1 MTTPEAH
8 ASVTRLELADLVA
21 WQAHTGLLRRPVRSQ
36 AALGLGSHQSI
47 FRGQGMEFDEVRLYQ
62 AGDDVS
68 RIDWRV
74 TARTQQTH
82 VKLFREER
90 ERPVLQ
96 CMDYRPA
103 MFFATRGRL
112 KAVQAT
118 HLAALLCWA
127 VVKRGDR
134 LGGVVFS
141 AREHHEVRPARG
153 RHGVL
158 RWLQQCVTTSHHVA
172 VRQPAHDA
180 TDRLGHMLVRLRYL
194 ARPGTTLMLFSDF
207 RGLNEDLL
215 PQFRLLARHCEC
227 LLCHVYDPLER
238 QLPETGGLLTAS
250 DGQRRVYLDTDNS
263 RLQAQVTAHFSARQA
278 MLETL
283 AEQPRLHLLNAPTDV
298 AVADIV
304 AHARLWA

>member
-8 ASVTRLELADLVA
+8 APATRVELADLVA
-21 WQAHTGLLRRPVRSQ
+21 WQAHAGLLHRPVSSQ
-36 AALGLGSHQSI
+36 AASGIGSHQSR
-47 FRGQGMEFDEVRLYQ
+47 FRGQGMEFDEVRMYQ

-141 AREHHEVRPARG
+141 SRTHHEVRPARG

-158 RWLQQCVTTSHHVA
+158 RWLQQCVAASHHAA
-172 VRQPAHDA
+172 VRQPEHDA
-180 TDRLGHMLVRLRYL
+180 ADNLGRMLIRLRYL

-207 RGLNEDLL
+207 RGLNEELL

-227 LLCHVYDPLER
+227 LLCHIYDPLEC
-238 QLPETGGLLTAS
+238 QLPEVEGWLAAS
-250 DGQRRVYLDTDNS
+250 DGQRRVHLDMGDP
-263 RLQAQVTAHFSARQA
+263 RLQVQVATHFSARQA

-283 AEQPRLHLLNAPTDV
+283 AEQPRLHLLRVPTDA

-304 AHARLWA
+304 AHARLWT